1 MTWYDIHFERIT
13 VGIGGEQTI
22 GENQR
27 KQSPILFAIILN
39 VGRDKKRKTR
49 MILQFDV

>member
-1 MTWYDIHFERIT
+1 MTWYDLHFKRIT

-27 KQSPILFAIILN
+27 KQSPIICYHIKC
-39 VGRDKKRKTR
+39 GEG
-49 MILQFDV
+49 